1 MRSRHALAVV
11 LFAAVFAA
19 LAAPAVADPDE
30 TVRAAGVQLTVPDGW
45 SRVARVSDP
54 PVEEP
59 RTLLVVGTKGT
70 RPTDT
75 ECLIASYRVPV
86 DGAVVVVVGWR
97 DSVGATG
104 LLPLSGLKVRR
115 ETFSCF
121 DGRGAV
127 AQVTRGGRD
136 FQISVMIGDRATA
149 KTVAE
154 ALDVARSF
162 SLVPRA

>member
-1 MRSRHALAVV
+1 MGRRRIVALAA
-11 LFAAVFAA
+11 FAAVFAA

-30 TVRAAGVQLTVPDGW
+30 TYRAGGIQLTAPEGW
-45 SRVARVSDP
+45 SRVARITEP

-59 RTLLVVGTKGT
+59 RTLLVVGTKGA
-70 RPTDT
+70 RPTET
-75 ECLIASYRVPV
+75 ECLIASYRVPA

-97 DSVGATG
+97 ESVGTTG
-104 LLPLSGLKVRR
+104 LLPLTGLKLRR
-115 ETFSCF
+115 ETFACF

-127 AQVTRGGRD
+127 AQITRGGRD
-136 FQISVMIGDRATA
+136 FQVSVMVGDRANA

-162 SLVPRA
+162 SLVPRP

>member
-1 MRSRHALAVV
+1 MRSRLVVAVV
-11 LFAAVFAA
+11 LCAAVFAA
-19 LAAPAVADPDE
+19 LAAPAVADTDE
-30 TVRAAGVQLTVPDGW
+30 TLRAAGIQLTVPDGW

-59 RTLLVVGTKGT
+59 RTLLVVGTKGA
-70 RPTDT
+70 RPTET

-86 DGAVVVVVGWR
+86 DGAVVVVVGWSER
-97 DSVGATG
+97 VGTTG

-121 DGRGAV
+121 EGRGAV
-127 AQVTRGGRD
+127 AQVSRGGRD
-136 FQISVMIGDRATA
+136 YQINVMIGDRATA

-154 ALDVARSF
+154 ALEVARSF
-162 SLVPRA
+162 SPVSRP